1 MGFRGA
7 CNSPPTVGGKAPP
20 RRICGLPL
28 HVLCES
34 AFESST
40 KKRLFTVRLPYSG
53 EAVPLCL
60 QDVLRKDV
68 SAKIMQ
74 TAAEQLQEIEA
85 ENDAR

>member
-1 MGFRGA
+1 
-7 CNSPPTVGGKAPP
+7 
-20 RRICGLPL
+20 
-28 HVLCES
+28 
-34 AFESST
+34 
-40 KKRLFTVRLPYSG
+40 
-53 EAVPLCL
+53 L